1 MLSVLRL
8 AAGRKRGDVPEGR
21 GAIASARTIIVANVC
36 QDCVAELGGAVGLR
50 AAGGVKAEG
59 VVMRETGNERVA
71 LGIRVNLC
79 EVDDVAERGLER
91 VGVHLATTDD
101 EYMLNI
107 VGIRWLSKKAECILK
122 GGPQHNG
129 FGEGGGTDGG

>member
-1 MLSVLRL
+1 
-8 AAGRKRGDVPEGR
+8 
-21 GAIASARTIIVANVC
+21 
-36 QDCVAELGGAVGLR
+36 
-50 AAGGVKAEG
+50 
-59 VVMRETGNERVA
+59 MRETGHECVA

-101 EYMLNI
+101 EYVLNI
-107 VGIRWLSKKAECILK
+107 VRVRWLSKKAECILK

>member
-1 MLSVLRL
+1 MFGVLRL
-8 AAGRKRGDVPEGR
+8 AACRKRGDVAEG
-21 GAIASARTIIVANVC
+21 GEAIASVTAIIVANVC

-59 VVMRETGNERVA
+59 VVIRKTGHERVA

-79 EVDDVAERGLER
+79 EVDDVAERGSER

-101 EYMLNI
+101 EYVLNI
-107 VGIRWLSKKAECILK
+107 VGVRWLSK
-122 GGPQHNG
+122 
-129 FGEGGGTDGG
+129 